1 MLNVDPEKLPWDA
14 IHSILK
20 ESLYGGKIDN
30 IYDQK
35 ILVSLIDHFF
45 TPKSFDR
52 GFKMFN
58 ADRDEELLIPEA
70 RKFNDYQKWISK
82 MPDKQTPA
90 WSGLPNN
97 IELRKREEESRYLIE
112 KLWQLKGVQQ
122 EEEDETMFVETH
134 E

>member
-1 MLNVDPEKLPWDA
+1 LPWDA

-52 GFKMFN
+52 DFEMFQG
-58 ADRDEELLIPEA
+58 DDCEPLLIPDA
-70 RKFNDYQKWISK
+70 RRFNDYKKWISK
-82 MPDKQTPA
+82 MPDQQTPA

-97 IELRKREEESRYLIE
+97 IELRKREQETRYLIE
-112 KLWQLKGVQQ
+112 KLWELKGVQK
-122 EEEDETMFVETH
+122 EEDEEIVE
-134 E
+134 EIS